1 MVGVDDHLH
10 QAADSANWP
19 AGVRYD
25 PENDGTVIGSLG
37 VHEHWNNAVA
47 MEYSHNLGT
56 GDGIELVKLNT
67 TVGVAHASGNPR
79 QEFLL
84 NQNYPNPFN
93 PTTAISFQ
101 LPAPSGA
108 EGSAVSFVRLT
119 VFDALGREVAT
130 LVNEQKPAGS
140 HTVIWNAQ
148 NYPSGVYICR
158 IVAGDHVDS
167 KKMILLK

>member
-1 MVGVDDHLH
+1 
-10 QAADSANWP
+10 
-19 AGVRYD
+19 
-25 PENDGTVIGSLG
+25 
-37 VHEHWNNAVA
+37 
-47 MEYSHNLGT
+47 
-56 GDGIELVKLNT
+56 
-67 TVGVAHASGNPR
+67 
-79 QEFLL
+79 
-84 NQNYPNPFN
+84 
-93 PTTAISFQ
+93 
-101 LPAPSGA
+101 
-108 EGSAVSFVRLT
+108 